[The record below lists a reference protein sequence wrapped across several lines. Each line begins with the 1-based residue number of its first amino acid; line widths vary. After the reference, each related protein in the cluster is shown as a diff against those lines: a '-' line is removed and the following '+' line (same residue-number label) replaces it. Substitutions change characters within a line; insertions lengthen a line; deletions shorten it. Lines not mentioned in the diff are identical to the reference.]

1 MQKQREWR
9 SKEVKEQFK
18 KSKLSL
24 KCGNKVGELGR
35 TWLNRLL
42 TNGGLVQSLTIG
54 VNKWSGIEK
63 MVTGDEKA
71 KKLRAQAVR

>member
-54 VNKWSGIEK
+54 VNK
-63 MVTGDEKA
+63 
-71 KKLRAQAVR
+71 